1 MELDLTVT
9 QLTRVK
15 DITIPDIFNRRIKT
29 GIKRIDSLFDEG
41 LLPGSAATLTAKAG
55 CGKTTFMLQVL
66 EGLSKNGYKV
76 GYFSGEES
84 IYQLAYTATRVNAK
98 EVPIANLTDIDDIS
112 EQMKNLDVV
121 IIDSFQAL
129 TTKTKMN
136 SRQLEKYAV
145 QHLTQ
150 VAKATECSV
159 IFIMHLTKSGDLKG
173 GTIVPHTVDANLK
186 IDRVT
191 DVDDDGARVIYFE
204 KNRFGPLNELECI
217 IGRHGY
223 DFDAKVIREEDEPV
237 KAKSKAQ
244 RKREEQDLLLT
255 HMKSNGSITI
265 QDAARLAENNV
276 SRAYTLLRELVTLG
290 QASKHGRGESGFWTS
305 TETSGIDVEDT
316 GATVL
321 RFAAESNK

>member
-1 MELDLTVT
+1 M
-9 QLTRVK
+9 
-15 DITIPDIFNRRIKT
+15 
-29 GIKRIDSLFDEG
+29 
-41 LLPGSAATLTAKAG
+41 
-55 CGKTTFMLQVL
+55 
-66 EGLSKNGYKV
+66 
-76 GYFSGEES
+76 
-84 IYQLAYTATRVNAK
+84 
-98 EVPIANLTDIDDIS
+98 EVPIANLTDIDEIS

-150 VAKATECSV
+150 VAKETECSV
-159 IFIMHLTKSGDLKG
+159 VFIMHLTKSGDLKG

-191 DVDDDGARVIYFE
+191 DVDDEGARVIYFE

-217 IGRHGY
+217 IGRNGY

-244 RKREEQDLLLT
+244 RKRDAQELLLR
-255 HMKSNGSITI
+255 HAESNGSINI
-265 QDAARLAENNV
+265 QDAAKLLENNV

-290 QASKHGRGESGFWTS
+290 QVSKHGRGDAGFW
-305 TETSGIDVEDT
+305 IAAT
-316 GATVL
+316 GARSMSSDNGDTVL